1 MKLPITYDTKSMTLT
16 FRFGKHYKY
25 LQCPFRTWWKAKKY
39 FKKPKFK
46 FYFGPMWKYK
56 GKAKTKFCEYDDY
69 EYKGGYWPAAST
81 EFLKWNT
88 PKWFPIHIVS
98 WDIGWKDKYNTPR
111 YENPGYFIIF
121 FGRDYRKH
129 WQFSMTVTAPDFFCN
144 NDCTI
149 EDNDDN
155 YWESMLWYLH
165 YADTYNTLNN
175 KRDVVKAR
183 NSMMKQHWSS
193 MQQNDIKEFKIDR
206 TGFES
211 LYMGCGDTKD
221 FVFVDAV
228 SDELYDKLENENVSS
243 NLTSYD
249 NDKSISLTIYNE
261 NDIENKLT
269 PKIARS
275 LYIKLLDDEKNN
287 RKYVR
292 IYFKYDNDLLNILKN
307 KEYSKIEITT
317 NKYVDIGPSFKDDFL
332 TAEAIE
338 KIKKYHK
345 NKKENEKID

>member
-1 MKLPITYDTKSMTLT
+1 
-16 FRFGKHYKY
+16 
-25 LQCPFRTWWKAKKY
+25 
-39 FKKPKFK
+39 
-46 FYFGPMWKYK
+46 
-56 GKAKTKFCEYDDY
+56 
-69 EYKGGYWPAAST
+69 
-81 EFLKWNT
+81 
-88 PKWFPIHIVS
+88 
-98 WDIGWKDKYNTPR
+98 
-111 YENPGYFIIF
+111 
-121 FGRDYRKH
+121 
-129 WQFSMTVTAPDFFCN
+129 
-144 NDCTI
+144 
-149 EDNDDN
+149 
-155 YWESMLWYLH
+155 
-165 YADTYNTLNN
+165 
-175 KRDVVKAR
+175 
-183 NSMMKQHWSS
+183 MMKQHWSS
-193 MQQNDIKEFKIDR
+193 MQQNDIKEFKINR

-275 LYIKLLDDEKNN
+275 LYIKLFDDKKNN

-292 IYFKYDNDLLNILKN
+292 IYFKYDNDLLNMLKN

-332 TAEAIE
+332 TTEAI
-338 KIKKYHK
+338 KQIKKYHK
-345 NKKENEKID
+345 NKKENEKIDWFW